1 VFKKL
6 QTITLVAMF
15 TFAANP
21 AASQVAALSIDRD
34 AAQTG
39 SGIAEIAAV
48 IEGLRLSSDFSMFL
62 GAGVPIRLHRQA
74 MFKLWR
80 LDPQFGSLDGL
91 NDYDEDFRDPAMIM
105 ALEAEGFRLTVDEE
119 TVGALMVDI
128 TLREEVLIPDQ

>member
-1 VFKKL
+1 MMIKRL
-6 QTITLVAMF
+6 QTIALVAMF

-48 IEGLRLSSDFSMFL
+48 IKGLRLSSDFAAFL

-80 LDPQFGSLDGL
+80 LDPLFGRLDGL
-91 NDYDEDFRDPAMIM
+91 NVYDEDFRTLTHS
-105 ALEAEGFRLTVDEE
+105 LE
-119 TVGALMVDI
+119 M
-128 TLREEVLIPDQ
+128 